1 MDRGI
6 QRTAAAL
13 TAALLL
19 SGCGSNT
26 AAPAE
31 EPISITVWNYYNGEQ
46 LSAFNAMVDEFNE
59 TVGREKHI
67 RVESTSQGTVADL
80 AASVLASANGEVGAQ
95 ELPNVFSAYADTAYE
110 LDRMGILA
118 ELDDYLTEEE
128 RARYVESF
136 LDAGRI
142 DGDALK
148 IFPVAKSVEILALNR
163 TDWDEFSRAMG
174 GLTVDVLST
183 VEGVTRTAEAYY
195 NWTDSLTPEPNDGR
209 AMFGR
214 DALANYFFAG
224 FAQQGVDLVSF
235 ADGQPVLNFDRG
247 AARRLWDNYYIPYV
261 KGYFTSESR
270 FRNDDLRTGAIIAC
284 ACSSSAASFLP
295 EEVSTSDTESHPVQM
310 MILPCPQFENGAP
323 CAVQQGAGM
332 VVARATEAEVAASVE
347 FLKWFTG
354 GTRGIR
360 FSADSGYLPVT
371 REANQPAA
379 LDESGLELTDLMRDV
394 LKVSMET
401 VNDNPLYAMP
411 AFETANSVRSALERV
426 MSDQAEADRALVLS
440 ALEEGRTA
448 QEAQAP
454 FVTDEHFEEWYAAA
468 LQELSDLM
476 GR

>member
-1 MDRGI
+1 MDRGM
-6 QRTAAAL
+6 QRIIASLAAAL
-13 TAALLL
+13 TLT
-19 SGCGSNT
+19 GCGST
-26 AAPAE
+26 ASAPE
-31 EPISITVWNYYNGEQ
+31 QEPISITVWNYYNGEQ
-46 LSAFNAMVDEFNE
+46 LSTFNAMVDEFNE

-110 LDRMGILA
+110 LDKMGILA
-118 ELDDYLTEEE
+118 GLDEYLTDEE

-142 DGDALK
+142 DGSELK

-163 TDWDEFSRAMG
+163 TDWDAFAQAMG
-174 GLTVDVLST
+174 GMTLDVLST

-195 NWTDSLTPEPNDGR
+195 NWTDSQTPEPNDGR

-224 FAQQGVDLVSF
+224 FAQQGVELISF
-235 ADGQPVLNFDRG
+235 ENGRPVLNFDHD
-247 AARRLWDNYYIPYV
+247 AARRLWDNYYIPFV

-284 ACSSSAASFLP
+284 VCSSSAASFLP

-310 MILPCPQFENGAP
+310 TVLLCPQFENAVP

-332 VVARATEAEVAASVE
+332 VVAKASEEEVAASVE
-347 FLKWFTG
+347 FLKWFTD

-360 FSADSGYLPVT
+360 FSAGSGYLPVT
-371 REANQPAA
+371 REANHPEA
-379 LDESGLELTDLMRDV
+379 LESSDVELTDLMRSV

-411 AFETANSVRSALERV
+411 AFETANSVRSVLESV

-440 ALEEGRTA
+440 ALAEGRTME
-448 QEAQAP
+448 EALAP

-468 LQELSDLM
+468 LQALSDQM